1 MADEISLEDITG
13 IGKATKDRLKAAGID
28 TVDKLANIKPDE
40 LTKVK
45 GIGSSTASA
54 YIQEAQKLLDK
65 HEEPEEIA
73 KKEPEVPSEPEPEP
87 EPEPEKKEKV
97 KKKPKRKPRKEISNA
112 ELEEQMKKQA
122 EMNLGLVGHVDHGKT
137 TLVKALT
144 GDWTDRHSEEQE
156 RGISIK
162 LGYSNTTILYCPE
175 CDEYITLHMAEKARE
190 KGQPRYRCPDCGT
203 QLEFERNISFVD
215 APGHEIL
222 MATMLSGA
230 SLMDGACL
238 LIAANESCPQPQTR
252 EHLAALNIANIE
264 NIIIIQNKIDAVTEE
279 EAKQN
284 YQEIKE
290 FTKGTVAEDAPIIP
304 ISAIFGVNI
313 KHVVK
318 AIEEIIPT
326 PEVDETEEFQF
337 LVARSFDVNKP
348 GTIIDNLVGG
358 VIGGSVLKG
367 KVEVGDRIEI
377 RPGIKREGE
386 YMPLKTNVESIS
398 QGNIFKE
405 EGRPGGLIGLGTNLD
420 PALTKGDALIG
431 NLVGKEGSLPPLI
444 DEVELEVHLFDRV
457 IGTEE
462 MIEVHELKH
471 GEKLLIVVGTEKIS
485 GTVKK
490 ILKNSYIIKLN
501 PPVCIPESED
511 IIFAISRIINRRY
524 RLIGY
529 GIRIN

>member
-1 MADEISLEDITG
+1 MVKLEEITG
-13 IGKATKDRLKAAGID
+13 IGKTTKERLEAAGID
-28 TVDKLANIKPDE
+28 TVAKLANLKPKN
-40 LTKVK
+40 LTKIK
-45 GIGSSTASA
+45 GIGASTASN
-54 YIQEAQKLLDK
+54 YIQEAKNLLDSHGK
-65 HEEPEEIA
+65 AEEISEKEPEE
-73 KKEPEVPSEPEPEP
+73 PSEEE
-87 EPEPEKKEKV
+87 V
-97 KKKPKRKPRKEISNA
+97 SKKKPAAEKKQKKPKKRPKKEISRK
-112 ELEEQMKKQA
+112 EFEKQIEKQA

-162 LGYSNTTILYCPE
+162 LGYSNATILYCTE
-175 CDEYITLHMAEKARE
+175 CDKYMTLHMAEEARK
-190 KGQPRYRCPDCGT
+190 KGDPHYRCPECGT

-252 EHLAALNIANIE
+252 EHLAALNIANIK
-264 NIIIIQNKIDAVTEE
+264 NIIIIQNKIDAVTDD
-279 EAKQN
+279 EAREN
-284 YQEIKE
+284 YRQIKE
-290 FTKGTVAEDAPIIP
+290 FTKGTVAENAPIIP

-313 KHVVK
+313 DFVVK
-318 AIEEIIPT
+318 AIEEIILT
-326 PEVDETEEFQF
+326 PELDETENFQF
-337 LVARSFDVNKP
+337 LVARSFDVNRP
-348 GTIIDNLVGG
+348 GTEISKLIGG

-367 KVEVGDRIEI
+367 KVEVRDKIEI
-377 RPGIKREGE
+377 RPGLKIEGE
-386 YMPLKTNVESIS
+386 YKPIKTTVESVS
-398 QGNIFKE
+398 QGNIFKDV
-405 EGRPGGLIGLGTNLD
+405 GKPGGLIGLGTNLD

-431 NLVGKEGSLPPLI
+431 NLVGKVGTLPDLI
-444 DEVELEVHLFDRV
+444 EEVELEVQLLERV

-501 PPVCIPESED
+501 PPVCIPD
-511 IIFAISRIINRRY
+511 DFIFAISRIINRRY

-529 GIRIN
+529 GMRVDLKHQRD

>member
-1 MADEISLEDITG
+1 MSKVSLEDITG
-13 IGKATKDRLKAAGID
+13 IGKTTKERLKAAGID
-28 TVDKLANIKPDE
+28 TVEKLANIKPEE

-45 GIGSSTASA
+45 GIGASTASN
-54 YIQEAQKLLDK
+54 YIKEAQKLLDEHGK
-65 HEEPEEIA
+65 TKTVS
-73 KKEPEVPSEPEPEP
+73 KKEPEEPTEPEPE
-87 EPEPEKKEKV
+87 EKESV
-97 KKKPKRKPRKEISNA
+97 KKKPKKKPRKEISNA
-112 ELEEQMKKQA
+112 ELEKQMEKQA

-137 TLVKALT
+137 TLVKSLT

-162 LGYSNTTILYCPE
+162 LGYSNATILYCPD
-175 CDEYITLHMAEKARE
+175 CDIYLTRHMAEEARK
-190 KGQPRYRCPDCGT
+190 KGQPRYRCPQCGT
-203 QLEFERNISFVD
+203 QLEFKRNISFVD

-264 NIIIIQNKIDAVTEE
+264 NIIIIQNKIDMVSTQ

-304 ISAIFGVNI
+304 ISAIHGVNI
-313 KHVVK
+313 THVVK
-318 AIEEIIPT
+318 AIQEVIPT
-326 PEVDETEEFQF
+326 PEMDETQEFQF

-348 GTIIDNLVGG
+348 GTQIKDLIGG

-367 KVEVGDRIEI
+367 KVEIGDEIEVK
-377 RPGIKREGE
+377 PGIKRNDT
-386 YMPLKTNVESIS
+386 YVPLKTKVESIS
-398 QGNIFKE
+398 QGNIFKDV
-405 EGRPGGLIGLGTNLD
+405 GKPGGLIGLGTNLD

-431 NLVGKEGSLPPLI
+431 NLVGRVGTLPDLI
-444 DEVELEVHLFDRV
+444 DEVELEVHLFDKV

-462 MIEVHELKH
+462 LIEVHELKH

-485 GTVKK
+485 GQVSK

-501 PPVCIPESED
+501 PPVCIPDSED

-529 GIRIN
+529 GMRVN